1 MKALIVKIKGFE
13 NYAILWMPP
22 SRSKKTDDL
31 VHNILLEK
39 FYVKVKSAAYQL
51 FVKINVQ
58 ANHKLS
64 LKPQQ

>member
-31 VHNILLEK
+31 VHNILLEN
-39 FYVKVKSAAYQL
+39 FDVKVKSAT
-51 FVKINVQ
+51 
-58 ANHKLS
+58 
-64 LKPQQ
+64 